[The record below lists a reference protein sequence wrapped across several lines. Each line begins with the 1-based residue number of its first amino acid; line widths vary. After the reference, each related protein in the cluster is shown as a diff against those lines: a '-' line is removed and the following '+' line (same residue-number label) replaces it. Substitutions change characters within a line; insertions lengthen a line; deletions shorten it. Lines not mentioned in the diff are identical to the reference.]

1 MGSPR
6 NLDVAGDRYRHRAE
20 ELKADSFAVSRTH
33 RCEGPRPW
41 SSYPEVPPDDPSC
54 PFGGVPAHG
63 PPPKHV
69 PDVRV

>member
-33 RCEGPRPW
+33 PLTLKYRLMTHRAPLAGCLRTAHLQSMCQMCE
-41 SSYPEVPPDDPSC
+41 
-54 PFGGVPAHG
+54 
-63 PPPKHV
+63 
-69 PDVRV
+69 